1 MREFLD
7 HRTVDTAKHSS
18 RIWDAALAAQVA
30 KQIMVVEEQGPGVDP
45 EAAPPAIASKDSQT
59 ETGESNLPPEAN
71 RVFDVEVILP
81 EGPTG
86 VLGILCKRRK
96 EEGACET
103 LAMYRDAQS
112 CQWTNGKA

>member
-1 MREFLD
+1 
-7 HRTVDTAKHSS
+7 
-18 RIWDAALAAQVA
+18 
-30 KQIMVVEEQGPGVDP
+30 
-45 EAAPPAIASKDSQT
+45 
-59 ETGESNLPPEAN
+59 
-71 RVFDVEVILP
+71 VEVILP

-86 VLGILCKRRK
+86 ILGILCKRRK